1 MEAYYAPTDPLY
13 HKLPPALPGALLD
26 DVDDL
31 MQLIYPEPGTV
42 VLLAREL
49 DGRRGRVIAEA
60 AHREADAVIHWHVDG
75 NYLTSTR
82 NGHRTALDLGPGPHR
97 LTLSDTEGRSTT
109 VRFRVAF
116 PGPDR

>member
-1 MEAYYAPTDPLY
+1 M
-13 HKLPPALPGALLD
+13 PGAPFD
-26 DVDDL
+26 EVDDL
-31 MQLIYPEPGTV
+31 MQLIYPERGTV

-49 DGRRGRVIAEA
+49 DGRRGKVVAEA

-75 NYLTSTR
+75 SYLTSTR
-82 NGHRTALDLGPGPHR
+82 AGHRTALDLDPGTHR

-109 VRFRVAF
+109 VQFRVAF